1 MKKTLLVMLALV
13 ATVLT
18 GSAQQ
23 SDLTTMEDAV
33 YVKAASLPAGSQQTL
48 SVCMKN
54 SIEVQTI
61 QFDLY
66 LPDGLTLVANE
77 DDELMTASKE
87 RIPKFNYFQ
96 SAMQADGALR
106 LLAQSTSNNIP
117 VGDGEIATVT
127 VRVDATMALGNY
139 PVTVK
144 DIILVSRENVDKKVE
159 SVSTTLTVTEPADTR
174 VVLDETSTVM
184 PEAQTGVDVRVR
196 RTINANEWSTIVLPF
211 GMTAEQVRGA
221 FGDDVQLGDFNDYE
235 YDDEAGGITVMFK
248 DATAIEANHP
258 YVIKVSREVTEF
270 TVDGVDVDPQEAVV
284 DFDTSR
290 RKNQPR
296 QMVGTYVAQT
306 ELEWGTLFLSGG
318 QFWYSTGLTR
328 MKGFRAY
335 FNFYDLIPDFEDN
348 YESRQV
354 KFRFDDGGTTTG
366 VDNNVQCIMN
376 NVQVY
381 DLQGRAVTT
390 PGKGIYVVKG
400 KKVKR

>member
-1 MKKTLLVMLALV
+1 MLAFV
-13 ATVLT
+13 ATALT
-18 GSAQQ
+18 VSAQQ
-23 SDLTTMEDAV
+23 SDLTTMADAV
-33 YVKAASLPAGSQQTL
+33 YVKSANIPAGSQQTL

-54 SIEVQTI
+54 SIEVQTL

-77 DDELMTASKE
+77 DDELITASKE
-87 RIPKFNYFQ
+87 RVAKFNYFQ
-96 SAMQADGALR
+96 SAVQADGALR
-106 LLAQSTSNNIP
+106 LLAQATTTNIA

-127 VRVDATMALGNY
+127 VNVSSDMALGDY
-139 PVTVK
+139 TVTVK
-144 DIILVSRENVDKKVE
+144 NIILVSRENVDKKVA
-159 SVSTTLTVTEPADTR
+159 SVSTNITITEPADTR
-174 VVLDETSTVM
+174 VVLDETSTVV
-184 PEAQTGVDVRVR
+184 PQAQTNVDVRVR
-196 RTINANEWSTIVLPF
+196 RTIYADEWSTICLPF
-211 GMTAEQVRGA
+211 AMTGGQVKAA
-221 FGDDVQLGDFNDYE
+221 FGDDVQLGDFNDYDFDE
-235 YDDEAGGITVMFK
+235 EAGNITVMFK

-258 YVIKVSREVTEF
+258 YIIKVGHEVTEF

-328 MKGFRAY
+328 MKAFRAY

-354 KFRFDDGGTTTG
+354 KFRFDDDGTTTG
-366 VDNNVQCIMN
+366 IDNVQCTMN

-381 DLQGRAVTT
+381 DLQGRAVSM
-390 PGKGIYVVKG
+390 PAKGIYVREG
-400 KKVKR
+400 KKIIIK